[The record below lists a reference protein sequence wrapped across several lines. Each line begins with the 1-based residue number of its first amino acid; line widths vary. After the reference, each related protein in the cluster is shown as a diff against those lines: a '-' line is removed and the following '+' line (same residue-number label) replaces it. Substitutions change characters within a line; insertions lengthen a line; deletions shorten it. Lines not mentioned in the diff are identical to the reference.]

1 MTENK
6 KEKLCPL
13 KKGALWMQEKARQ
26 VNPEFKKHKGI
37 FIGGVCVLILI
48 GLWASM
54 SGSGSVV
61 GVVDVMQVREKAAVY
76 QGILSS
82 QKKYEEEWRI
92 RFNAEKDLLTQ
103 EDKALADKRSK
114 TKAAVFKKEV
124 DAFQKKVIAFQQKYQ
139 EQYTQIIM
147 ASQMAV
153 QQADQMALETIRQLG
168 KKKGVDVIMPMQ
180 AALYSSDRVDLTED
194 FIRLFDD
201 EEFWV
206 QYTDPKSIQV
216 PAQK

>member
-1 MTENK
+1 MTEGK
-6 KEKLCPL
+6 KEKQCPF
-13 KKGALWMQEKARQ
+13 KKGTLWMQEKARQ
-26 VNPEFKKHKGI
+26 VAPVFKKRKNILIAGA
-37 FIGGVCVLILI
+37 GVLILI
-48 GLWASM
+48 GLWM
-54 SGSGSVV
+54 GVSGSGSTL

-76 QGILSS
+76 QGILAS
-82 QKKYEEEWRI
+82 QQKYEEEWRV

-139 EQYTQIIM
+139 TQYTQIMM

-153 QQADQMALETIRQLG
+153 QQADQMAVETMRQLG

-201 EEFWV
+201 EKFSV
-206 QYTDPKSIQV
+206 QYPDPKSMQV